1 MKLIIFVLL
10 AIILYQS
17 PEARQI
23 VADVFYTIGDFFTPD
38 DLPNSRIVIN

>member
-1 MKLIIFVLL
+1 MKVIVFVLL

-17 PEARQI
+17 PEARGI
-23 VADVFYTIGDFFTPD
+23 LSDIFYTIGDFFTPD